1 MNEQPAIAA
10 AVGMAIALSN
20 EEKDE
25 EEMVL
30 MSLAKIA
37 VEEVM
42 LLEEDGLGTS
52 TLLFVNDLLAVAV

>member
-1 MNEQPAIAA
+1 MDAQPAIAA
-10 AVGMAIALSN
+10 AVGMAIALIN
-20 EEKDE
+20 EETDE

-42 LLEEDGLGTS
+42 QLEEDGLGTS
-52 TLLFVNDLLAVAV
+52 TLLFVNDFLAV